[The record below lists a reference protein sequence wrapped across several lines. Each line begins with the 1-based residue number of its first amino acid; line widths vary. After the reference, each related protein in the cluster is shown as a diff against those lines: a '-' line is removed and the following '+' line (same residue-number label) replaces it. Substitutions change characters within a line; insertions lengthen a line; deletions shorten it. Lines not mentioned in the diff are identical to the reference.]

1 VTTRRI
7 EPIDHVLDV
16 DVTVPGSKSI
26 TNRALLCASLA
37 TGTSLLRG
45 ILLADD
51 TVVMIDGLRTLGV
64 EIDVADGPQ
73 PEARVVG
80 TGGRFPASNATIN
93 AGLSGTTS
101 RFLLPAATLASGAVR
116 VDGAAPL
123 RARPMSDGIDALI
136 RGGQRL
142 ESASGRLPVT
152 VWPATSWPDRIEV
165 NGEAS
170 SQFLSGLMLV
180 APALSTELEISVV
193 GTLRS
198 RSYVAMTI
206 EVMRAFGATVET
218 TPDFR
223 HIAVTPTGYVG
234 RDYLVEPD
242 ASAATYPWAAAA
254 VCGGRVRV
262 LGLGSGSIQGDVA
275 FVDAL
280 ESMGA
285 TVERHEAWIEVR
297 GRSEVDDEVG
307 LRGIEID
314 LAEESD
320 TAQTLAAVAA
330 FAEGPTTVSG
340 IGFIRHKE
348 TDRIAAMVSEL
359 RRVGVHATEDDDG
372 FTVVGGGAHG
382 AVVQTYDDHRMAMS
396 MALIGLRV
404 DGIEI
409 DDPGVVSKTFP
420 GYWELLAQLAGLT
433 G

>member
-1 VTTRRI
+1 MTTRRI
-7 EPIDHVLDV
+7 EPIRHVLDA

-51 TVVMIDGLRTLGV
+51 TAVMIEGLRSLGV
-64 EIDVADGPQ
+64 RIDVTDGPV
-73 PEARVVG
+73 PEARVEG
-80 TGGRFPASNATIN
+80 TGGRFPASNAIIN

-123 RARPMSDGIDALI
+123 RARPMGDGIDALM
-136 RGGQRL
+136 RGGQRI
-142 ESASGRLPVT
+142 ESASGRLPAT

-180 APALSTELEISVV
+180 APALSTELEINVV

-206 EVMRAFGATVET
+206 EVMRSFGATVET

-223 HIAVTPTGYVG
+223 HIAVTPSGYVG
-234 RDYLVEPD
+234 RDYVIEPD

-262 LGLGSGSIQGDVA
+262 LGLGSGSIQGDVG

-280 ESMGA
+280 EAMGA
-285 TVERHEAWIEVR
+285 SVDRHEAWIEVR
-297 GRSEVDDEVG
+297 GRSGADDGVG
-307 LRGIEID
+307 LRGIDID
-314 LAEESD
+314 LSEQSD

-330 FAEGPTTVSG
+330 FAAGPTRVSG

-348 TDRIAAMVSEL
+348 TDRVAAMVAEL
-359 RRVGVHATEDDDG
+359 RRVGVHATEDPDG
-372 FTVVGGGAHG
+372 FTIVGGRAHG

-396 MALIGLRV
+396 MALIGLQV
-404 DGIEI
+404 DGVEIE
-409 DDPGVVSKTFP
+409 DPEVVSKTFP
-420 GYWELLAQLAGLT
+420 GYWELLTRLAILPG
-433 G
+433 